1 MADQLLHVELVAADR
16 TVWSGDASFILART
30 TEGEIGIMPNHA
42 PVLSVMVE
50 GVVEVVTEDSERWA
64 AAVDA
69 GFLSV
74 ADNRVSILSES
85 VDLAKDIDLGQ
96 ARRDLEEA
104 QAAADSDE
112 HSAVVRRAEARV
124 RAAEKTG

>member
-1 MADQLLHVELVAADR
+1 MADQLHVELVAADR

-30 TEGEIGIMPNHA
+30 TEGDIGIMPNHA
-42 PVLSVMVE
+42 PVLSVMVA
-50 GVVEVVTEDSERWA
+50 GVVEVVTDDSERWA

-85 VDLAKDIDLGQ
+85 VDLAKDIDLEQ
-96 ARRDLEEA
+96 AKRDLEGA
-104 QAAADSDE
+104 RAVPDSDE
-112 HSAVVRRAEARV
+112 HSAAVRRAEARV
-124 RAAEKTG
+124 RAAEKAT

>member
-1 MADQLLHVELVAADR
+1 MADQLHVELVAADR

-30 TEGEIGIMPNHA
+30 TEGDIGIMPNHA
-42 PVLSVMVE
+42 PVLSVMVA
-50 GVVEVVTEDSERWA
+50 GVVEVVTDDSERWA

-85 VDLAKDIDLGQ
+85 VDLAKDIDLEQ
-96 ARRDLEEA
+96 AKRDLEEA
-104 QAAADSDE
+104 RAVPDSDE
-112 HSAVVRRAEARV
+112 HSGAVRRAAARV
-124 RAAEKTG
+124 RAAEKAT

>member
-1 MADQLLHVELVAADR
+1 MADQLHVELVAADR

-30 TEGEIGIMPNHA
+30 TEGDIGIMPNHA
-42 PVLSVMVE
+42 PVLSVMVA
-50 GVVEVVTEDSERWA
+50 GVVEVVTDDSERWA

-85 VDLAKDIDLGQ
+85 VDLAKDIDLEQ
-96 ARRDLEEA
+96 AKRDLEEA
-104 QAAADSDE
+104 QAVPDSDE
-112 HSAVVRRAEARV
+112 HSGAVRRAEARV
-124 RAAEKTG
+124 RAAEKAT

>member
-1 MADQLLHVELVAADR
+1 VADQLLHVELVAADR

-50 GVVEVVTEDSERWA
+50 GVVEVVTEDGERWA

-96 ARRDLEEA
+96 AKRDLEEA
-104 QAAADSDE
+104 QAEADSDE
-112 HSAVVRRAEARV
+112 HSAVVHRAEARV
-124 RAAEKTG
+124 RAVEKTG

>member
-1 MADQLLHVELVAADR
+1 MADQLHVELVAADR

-30 TEGEIGIMPNHA
+30 TEGDIGIMPNHA
-42 PVLSVMVE
+42 PVLSVMVA
-50 GVVEVVTEDSERWA
+50 GVVEVVTDDSERWA

-85 VDLAKDIDLGQ
+85 VDLAKDIDLEQ
-96 ARRDLEEA
+96 AKRDLEGA
-104 QAAADSDE
+104 RAVPDSDE
-112 HSAVVRRAEARV
+112 HSGAVRRAAARV
-124 RAAEKTG
+124 RAAEKAT